1 MIYDGHFKW
10 QPKCHHKVFGHELSL
25 CARVHVLDRVSR
37 CKNGKTNRFWLF
49 SNVSLCVQFQA
60 NSFTRDFRISIQ
72 TSKFGENM
80 PKPTWNNV
88 LEQFKEFC
96 RKCVQSKAMHKIGT
110 RVEKCMRDQINSASG
125 IHSNH
130 TLVAVIRLH
139 FSMCTLGVSAHTH
152 RFVYLVVELKIGMCF
167 AECNQ
172 HPHPIQIFIWIWMFF
187 GIFFFLFRG
196 RNSSLNLIRL
206 IATVLLLNSFAHT
219 KMVNAWL
226 KEQKKIK
233 FKATN

>member
-1 MIYDGHFKW
+1 MGKLIGFGYFRMCRFAFNFKRI
-10 QPKCHHKVFGHELSL
+10 HSHEISE
-25 CARVHVLDRVSR
+25 
-37 CKNGKTNRFWLF
+37 
-49 SNVSLCVQFQA
+49 FQSKRA
-60 NSFTRDFRISIQ
+60 NSVKICQNQHETTCSNN
-72 TSKFGENM
+72 SKNFAENVC
-80 PKPTWNNV
+80 KA
-88 LEQFKEFC
+88 
-96 RKCVQSKAMHKIGT
+96 KAMHKIGT

-187 GIFFFLFRG
+187 GIFF
-196 RNSSLNLIRL
+196 
-206 IATVLLLNSFAHT
+206 SFF
-219 KMVNAWL
+219 VDEIPVW
-226 KEQKKIK
+226 I
-233 FKATN
+233 